1 MSITLT
7 SPAQINS
14 VLGGNVPVSYDKL
27 VISRLNFDPV
37 LMTVKGG
44 LSLTSTAAPEM
55 QEITGSLT
63 ILTASAR
70 LEISVEQLDFYRRVA
85 LSGPQNAA
93 VMTIIRDAQDAL
105 EGGLISLGV
114 IDGTQASGA

>member
-1 MSITLT
+1 MITLT

-27 VISRLNFDPV
+27 VVGPLTFDPK
-37 LMTVKGG
+37 LMTARGN
-44 LSLTSTAAPEM
+44 LSLTSTANPEM
-55 QEITGSLT
+55 QEIVGGLN

-85 LSGPQNAA
+85 LTGPQNDA

-105 EGGLISLGV
+105 ESGLVSLGV
-114 IDGTQASGA
+114 IDGTQAPGA